1 MSENEKECEQG
12 TYFTG
17 FNDEVILLVHLPIT
31 VLSAAP
37 LDNALSTKGTRCD
50 DNPCLNAV
58 SIALIETHK
67 TNAIPK
73 DTRIQFICFSP
84 EFFRSELPRLLGIS
98 VI

>member
-1 MSENEKECEQG
+1 MSENEKEGEQG

-17 FNDEVILLVHLPIT
+17 FNDVVILLVHLPIT

-73 DTRIQFICFSP
+73 DKTRIYLYAFSP
-84 EFFRSELPRLLGIS
+84 NSFDRNHLGITQ
-98 VI
+98 